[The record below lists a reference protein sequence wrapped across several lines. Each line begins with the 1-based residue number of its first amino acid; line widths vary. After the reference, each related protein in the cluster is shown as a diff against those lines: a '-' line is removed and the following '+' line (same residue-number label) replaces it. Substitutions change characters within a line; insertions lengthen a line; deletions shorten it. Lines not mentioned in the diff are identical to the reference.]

1 MRKKKAASLTGSLLT
16 QDKTDPSTGFVISL
30 VERLKETQS
39 AADTAPKRP
48 KRKSGKPATER
59 APGSDLSVDFVDS
72 SGPKPA
78 RRKARLGGAGEG
90 SGRAEGAARGTSTR
104 RRQTQPYPADRRP
117 AASLEDDDAK
127 SAAPHLVQA
136 LRDGDL
142 ENAEILFGRLTG
154 LNAGQVRRVL
164 YGAEGRNLAIA
175 CRALGIEQLQFVSI
189 FMLSRRLGLGEKA
202 PEPRKLTQIVSFFDQ
217 SDKAA
222 ARKTLNQW
230 LCYSSD

>member
-1 MRKKKAASLTGSLLT
+1 MGKKKAASLTGSLLT

-30 VERLKETQS
+30 VDRLKESRTSSEQLNRK
-39 AADTAPKRP
+39 AKKPRVQ
-48 KRKSGKPATER
+48 RKSG
-59 APGSDLSVDFVDS
+59 SDPSVDIADS
-72 SGPKPA
+72 IRPKPA
-78 RRKARLGGAGEG
+78 RRKARAGGKGDGPVPAKDPPREAP
-90 SGRAEGAARGTSTR
+90 SPR
-104 RRQTQPYPADRRP
+104 RRTRPSPADRRP
-117 AASLEDDDAK
+117 AAHLAEDDDT

-136 LRDGDL
+136 LRNGELDR
-142 ENAEILFGRLTG
+142 AEDMFGRLTG
-154 LNAGQVRRVL
+154 LNAGHVRRVL

-202 PEPRKLTQIVSFFDQ
+202 LEPRKLNQIVSFFDQ
-217 SDKAA
+217 TDIEA